1 MQFGNCAS
9 EIWGLYDLGPAG
21 FENGGEDLYDL
32 LQGFRYMRDNLKS
45 RSDEATSVVRG
56 TSEHAAGILC

>member
-1 MQFGNCAS
+1 MQFGDCAS

-21 FENGGEDLYDL
+21 FENGGKDSYDL

-45 RSDEATSVVRG
+45 RSDEATK
-56 TSEHAAGILC
+56 CC